1 MWDGKESSAE
11 LQRRADEALY
21 AAKRDGKGHARPA
34 NGAQSPRVAAGT
46 GV

>member
-1 MWDGKESSAE
+1 VWDGKESSAE

-34 NGAQSPRVAAGT
+34 HDEQSPRVAAGT